1 MELEPMASQS
11 PYPPDAVLKAEG
23 KITSTACKM
32 PANKTTLEVM
42 PNYELALGAERSRT
56 AQ

>member
-11 PYPPDAVLKAEG
+11 PYPPDAVLKVEG
-23 KITSTACKM
+23 KITRTACKM

-42 PNYELALGAERSRT
+42 RNYEQALGAERSRT